1 MLCERERAGGANEGR
16 YSTETVASLCCTAEM
31 YGNETN
37 PHLLKIIFE
46 RVLLGVVVVERKLI
60 MGVRERWLAEG
71 GV

>member
-1 MLCERERAGGANEGR
+1 MSESEREVRTRVGTAQR
-16 YSTETVASLCCTAEM
+16 RLLLCCFTAEM
-31 YGNETN
+31 MYGDETN